1 MPDDKSQPTQQP
13 PTSPLPSAPR
23 KVAYTVAA
31 KSKDG
36 KFCLLSGNKEY
47 RVGEAVKYPRN
58 GEVAQEQWDA
68 LRRPVPIDIAHLLPR
83 PADVTE
89 ELYKM
94 GYFVETESHLVNQT
108 EIKMALAKVL
118 PSVRTVVRL
127 FTKK

>member
-1 MPDDKSQPTQQP
+1 MPDDKPQQP
-13 PTSPLPSAPR
+13 QPLPSAPLPSVPR
-23 KVAYTVAA
+23 KVAYTVVA

-36 KFCLLSGNKEY
+36 KEALIAGNKEY
-47 RVGEAVKYPRN
+47 RVGEAVKYPKN
-58 GEVAQEQWDA
+58 GEVTQEQWDT

-89 ELYKM
+89 TLYKM
-94 GYFVETESHLVNQT
+94 GYFVETEPHLVNQV